1 MSSLPSPGRKR
12 KASAPQASPVILASS
27 SLLVSPPAI
36 SLPSQSS
43 GQSSRASRGG
53 GAASLSSS
61 STSVFEIG
69 GDIEL
74 EGLHS
79 TKRFGVDSGF
89 NTPVSTFAIEAPVE
103 SPPVINLSSVT
114 ASATTTFIAPR
125 TNSYGRLSAHGGGNS
140 GVMKPSGMSP
150 KVGSSSPMIAGVLGM
165 EMSGFR
171 RSRLNLAA
179 IESQEAAA
187 ASGPSID
194 VSLPTAVSDSS
205 TPKLSFSVSAIT
217 RGASGTELH
226 RIGSTP
232 SMRGLS
238 GGTPRAKNSPIQSST
253 LRRDPSNLDLGNAA
267 ASATAVPSTLAMSSG
282 GAIFGGGGGTQM
294 AVSTSNSNVLQ
305 QKTISPSSSVGAIAT
320 GGGSGET
327 TNLIS
332 GFSFGDDDFD
342 DFDEPSSNNSGGGGH
357 VEMNGDPDIRENR
370 AARSR
375 DCARHR
381 RDKKRNQVEILEYA
395 MKIHAKRLENVEMHR
410 WGLWR
415 EKATL
420 PMARV
425 GPGSFVEK
433 SYKSSSSSSSS
444 STTTEKRAEAASEG
458 HQYDFKIEDRLHLAG
473 KSKSEEILL
482 AKEKSMVIAAQERD
496 VWLRE
501 IFGGATSTSS
511 SQTSAPQ
518 SSLPES
524 SRPISASDAALTSAN
539 LLGHSQRHLGNF
551 MLNACNLGLLFSLGD
566 PSASPPPS
574 SSSTGRAT
582 TGSEQTQSSSLNTS
596 GRADLVW
603 KTPDLA
609 IELRKTLK
617 LTPQQEAALSN
628 LSSVAAKSRYSV
640 SVVSES
646 LSNMMAARS
655 ESSTSPGGPRTTSP
669 HLPQR
674 QESVKEEAKPRY
686 DQLHF
691 PIIDTIPQLCN
702 GLVNHQFS
710 SLSSWADRNA
720 AAVNKLDISVTAAQN
735 HGHAYPQA
743 PQQGHHLHQKYP
755 LGKAS
760 SKSASTTNSP
770 ALKGLT
776 NSPAVKVL
784 AGVAPTA
791 HAPQTMA
798 AHHPPPQSP
807 STMLI
812 PGIRGLK
819 VANFSLSE
827 SSMPQQMHHPHQQQQ
842 NPQHQKPSHLSVHT
856 GGIGQHLSQ
865 FPALSLAQG
874 PGQLRR
880 ISQPTT
886 SPIAVGSGGSS
897 PQAVSS
903 LVGAAAMPSQEWG
916 AHLALIQQQQQL
928 QLAKQKAQLLQAQGR
943 LGQQPSTT
951 SPPKQ

>member
-1 MSSLPSPGRKR
+1 
-12 KASAPQASPVILASS
+12 VILASS
-27 SLLVSPPAI
+27 SLLGIPPAL

-43 GQSSRASRGG
+43 GQSSRASRGGGG

-114 ASATTTFIAPR
+114 ASATTFIAPR

-194 VSLPTAVSDSS
+194 ISLPTAISDNS

-226 RIGSTP
+226 RTGSTP

-267 ASATAVPSTLAMSSG
+267 ASATAGPSTLAMSSG
-282 GAIFGGGGGTQM
+282 GAIFGGGGGGTQM
-294 AVSTSNSNVLQ
+294 TVSTSNSNVLQ

-320 GGGSGET
+320 AGGGGESA
-327 TNLIS
+327 NLIS
-332 GFSFGDDDFD
+332 GFSFGDDDFE
-342 DFDEPSSNNSGGGGH
+342 DFDEPSSNNSGG
-357 VEMNGDPDIRENR
+357 VEMNGDPDIREHR

-395 MKIHAKRLENVEMHR
+395 MKIHAKRLENLEMHR

-425 GPGSFVEK
+425 GPGSFVER
-433 SYKSSSSSSSS
+433 SYRSSSYSSSS
-444 STTTEKRAEAASEG
+444 STTTEQRAEAASEG
-458 HQYDFKIEDRLHLAG
+458 HKYDFKTEDRLHLAG

-482 AKEKSMVIAAQERD
+482 AKEKSMAIASQERD

-511 SQTSAPQ
+511 SGQTSAPQ

-574 SSSTGRAT
+574 SSTGRAT
-582 TGSEQTQSSSLNTS
+582 TGSEQTQSSSSNTS

-669 HLPQR
+669 HLLQR
-674 QESVKEEAKPRY
+674 QEAVKEEAKPRY

-691 PIIDTIPQLCN
+691 PIIDSIPQLCN

-735 HGHAYPQA
+735 HGHAFPQA
-743 PQQGHHLHQKYP
+743 PQQGHHQHQKYP
-755 LGKAS
+755 LGKASS

-770 ALKGLT
+770 ALKGLS
-776 NSPAVKVL
+776 NSPALKVL
-784 AGVAPTA
+784 AGGAAPTA
-791 HAPQTMA
+791 HAPQAMA

-807 STMLI
+807 SAMLI

-827 SSMPQQMHHPHQQQQ
+827 SSMPQQQHPLQHQHQQ
-842 NPQHQKPSHLSVHT
+842 NPQHQKPSHLSIHT

-880 ISQPTT
+880 ISQPTAT

-916 AHLALIQQQQQL
+916 AHLAIIQQQQQL

-943 LGQQPSTT
+943 LGQQSSTT